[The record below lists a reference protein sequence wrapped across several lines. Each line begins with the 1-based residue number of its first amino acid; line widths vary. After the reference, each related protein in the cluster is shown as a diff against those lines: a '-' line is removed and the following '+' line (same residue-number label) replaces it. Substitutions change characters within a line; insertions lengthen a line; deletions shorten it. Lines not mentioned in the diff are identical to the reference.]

1 MMTYEETFGDLEDK
15 SIYLD
20 NAATTPILPEV
31 YYKMEPYIKLFY
43 GNASSKYKQGEISKR
58 AIEEARSIIAKA
70 IGAEPEEIYFTSGG
84 SEANN
89 WVIKGLR
96 NKFRF
101 RPMHIISTEFEH
113 HSILESLKYRWNEC
127 EDIEYTL
134 ISPERSGVISV
145 QDLAEAFKLNT
156 ELVSV
161 MMVNNELGTIQPIID
176 IGQRCANNGVIFHT
190 DAVQAFGQL
199 PIDVEKLNISMMSMS
214 AHKIHGPK
222 GVGALYISNGIKS
235 RMNPLIHGGQQERG
249 MRASTENVAAIV
261 GFGKAVEIAMDRMEE
276 NFIHKTTLLNYLI
289 EEVQKIPDVY
299 INGEVEYNDGH
310 HLNVRIDGVRSEELM
325 AMLDSANIYIST
337 GSACNSESKQ
347 PSHVLKAI
355 GLTDSQANSS
365 IRISI
370 SDLTTKEEL
379 TTFLEYLKQFIKIL
393 RERK

>member
-134 ISPERSGVISV
+134 ISPEKSGVISV

-222 GVGALYISNGIKS
+222 GVGALYISNDIKS
-235 RMNPLIHGGQQERG
+235 RMTPLIHGGQQERG
-249 MRASTENVAAIV
+249 MRASTENVAGIV
-261 GFGKAVEIAMDRMEE
+261 GFGKATEIAIKNMESNTKHEKELMD
-276 NFIHKTTLLNYLI
+276 YLI
-289 EEVQKIPDVY
+289 SEIVRISDVH
-299 INGEVEYNDGH
+299 INGKTDFMDPR
-310 HLNVRIDGVRSEELM
+310 HLNIRIDGIRSEELM
-325 AMLDSANIYIST
+325 AMLDSAHIYVSA
-337 GSACNSESKQ
+337 GSACNSESKE

-355 GLTDSQANSS
+355 GLTDTQANSS
-365 IRISI
+365 IRIS
-370 SDLTTKEEL
+370 LCEL
-379 TTFLEYLKQFIKIL
+379 NTHQEIETFIEYLKQFVEVL
-393 RERK
+393 RGR